1 MQSKTILPLRD
12 TGDYTLEIRDATAD
26 LAGDDFQYRVQVRP
40 QVPHVGQVRM
50 DIDALNLAQGQA
62 KTITVAFDREE
73 DYRGAIVVAA
83 ESLPPGVSA
92 VAGADYEPDK
102 DPPSTIGKRER
113 YLPRT
118 ERLVLALTADA
129 NAPVSTEPQTV
140 RLVARPL
147 VNGKLGE
154 VLFTKTFPM
163 MVLAKP

>member
-1 MQSKTILPLRD
+1 MQAKTVLPLRD

-40 QVPHVGQVRM
+40 QIPHVGQVR
-50 DIDALNLAQGQA
+50 IDTDSVNLPQGEA
-62 KTITVAFDREE
+62 KTITVSFDREE
-73 DYRGAIVVAA
+73 DYRGAVVVAA

-102 DPPSTIGKRER
+102 DPPSTVGKRER

-118 ERLVLALTADA
+118 EKLVVALTASPD
-129 NAPVSTEPQTV
+129 APVSAEPQSV

-147 VNGKLGE
+147 VNGKLGD

-163 MVLAKP
+163 MVLPK